1 MPLSLFLL
9 GSLIGAVIGGYLC
22 YCIGRDKRDD
32 LELENKMLKHDVK
45 RLRSLLKSADEIINK
60 QRQYINQIDTRRV
73 WRKEGSQCDPFT
85 EF

>member
-9 GSLIGAVIGGYLC
+9 GALIGGAIGGYLC

-32 LELENKMLKHDVK
+32 LEFDNKILKNENK
-45 RLRSLLKSADEIINK
+45 RLWKMVNESYDLIKK
-60 QRQYINQIDTRRV
+60 QRQYINQIDKPYTRR
-73 WRKEGSQCDPFT
+73 EEAQQCDPFT

>member
-32 LELENKMLKHDVK
+32 L
-45 RLRSLLKSADEIINK
+45 ADEITKLKAMNKALREVLREEADSNK
-60 QRQYINQIDTRRV
+60 QKRRE
-73 WRKEGSQCDPFT
+73 EGLQCDPFT
-85 EF
+85 KF